1 MENHCRNVEITKI
14 EDEEE
19 EEEEEVELRRPS
31 LAKLVSREA
40 EDEVSLG
47 SDDNVELSDL
57 GELIQKAGL
66 VHCVHLDEVWTFFSE
81 RTYFQTTRLIFRLS
95 RVRP

>member
-19 EEEEEVELRRPS
+19 EEQEEEVELRRPS

-40 EDEVSLG
+40 EDEVSPG
-47 SDDNVELSDL
+47 IDDNVELSDL
-57 GELIQKAGL
+57 GELIQRAGL
-66 VHCVHLDEVWTFFSE
+66 LQCFGPDSG
-81 RTYFQTTRLIFRLS
+81 
-95 RVRP
+95 

>member
-14 EDEEE
+14 ED

-40 EDEVSLG
+40 EDEVSPG
-47 SDDNVELSDL
+47 IDDNVELSDL
-57 GELIQKAGL
+57 GELIQRAGL
-66 VHCVHLDEVWTFFSE
+66 LQCFGPDSG
-81 RTYFQTTRLIFRLS
+81 
-95 RVRP
+95 

>member
-14 EDEEE
+14 EDEE

-47 SDDNVELSDL
+47 SDVELSDL

-66 VHCVHLDEVWTFFSE
+66 LQC
-81 RTYFQTTRLIFRLS
+81 FRPDS
-95 RVRP
+95 G

>member
-14 EDEEE
+14 ED
-19 EEEEEVELRRPS
+19 EEEEVELRRPS

-40 EDEVSLG
+40 EDEVSPG
-47 SDDNVELSDL
+47 IDDNVELSDL

-66 VHCVHLDEVWTFFSE
+66 LHCFCPDSG
-81 RTYFQTTRLIFRLS
+81 
-95 RVRP
+95 

>member
-19 EEEEEVELRRPS
+19 EEQEVELRRPS

-66 VHCVHLDEVWTFFSE
+66 LQCFGPESG
-81 RTYFQTTRLIFRLS
+81 
-95 RVRP
+95 